1 MAEQQQD
8 SGGRA
13 RVLVGEDEF
22 VISLAL
28 RGQLEAL
35 GCEVVGT
42 AREADAAIELAIAL
56 RPDVVLMDLGLPG
69 KDGVEATRGIMREA
83 PTPIIVITAYGDERV
98 HRAREAGAAMVLT
111 KPILEEQLAHAIR
124 QVLGAGRNPGDQQ
137 ADPKEG

>member
-13 RVLVGEDEF
+13 RVLVVEDEF

-83 PTPIIVITAYGDERV
+83 PTPIIVITAYGDE
-98 HRAREAGAAMVLT
+98 AGAAMVLT